1 MTIQLI
7 VSGIIKCKLRGR
19 AAGAHITM
27 VHSTTST
34 SNSEIKNSKNIGP
47 VPTHIAVICDGNRR
61 WARAQGLKVFAG
73 HRKAVHENFEELI
86 NHSIQIGLKYLT
98 FWIFST
104 ENWDRDKIEVDFL
117 MNLFR
122 EIFDKR
128 IDAWKEKGVCFK
140 MIGDITG
147 FAQDIQDRIVDG
159 EEKTKNE
166 TKLTVTLAMNYG
178 GRDELTRT
186 MKKIAQ
192 KVVNG
197 EMKPEDITQKV
208 IAQNL
213 DTAYMP
219 DPDFIVRT
227 SGEYRMS
234 GFMSWQQQYSEFVFV
249 PYTFPEMHAEQL
261 DEVIIEFNKRTRRF
275 GKG

>member
-1 MTIQLI
+1 M
-7 VSGIIKCKLRGR
+7 
-19 AAGAHITM
+19 
-27 VHSTTST
+27 ST
-34 SNSEIKNSKNIGP
+34 SKLKNIGP
-47 VPTHIAVICDGNRR
+47 IPTHIAVICDGNRR
-61 WARAQGLKVFAG
+61 WARAHGLEVFAG
-73 HRKAVHENFEELI
+73 HNKAVTENFEELI
-86 NHSIQIGLKYLT
+86 DHSIELGLQYLT

-104 ENWDRDKIEVDFL
+104 ENWDRDKKEVQFL

-122 EIFDKR
+122 RIFDKQ
-128 IDAWKEKGVCFK
+128 INGWKEKGVRFN

-147 FAQDIQDRIVDG
+147 FEKDIQDRIRDG
-159 EEKTKNE
+159 QEKTKDE

-192 KVVNG
+192 KVAQG
-197 EMKPEDITQKV
+197 ILQPEEITQKL
-208 IAQNL
+208 IAEHL
-213 DTAYMP
+213 DTAEMP

-234 GFMSWQQQYSEFVFV
+234 GFMSWQQQYSEFIFV
-249 PYTFPEMHAEQL
+249 PYPFPEMHSEQL
-261 DEVIIEFNKRTRRF
+261 DEVIVEFNRRTRRF